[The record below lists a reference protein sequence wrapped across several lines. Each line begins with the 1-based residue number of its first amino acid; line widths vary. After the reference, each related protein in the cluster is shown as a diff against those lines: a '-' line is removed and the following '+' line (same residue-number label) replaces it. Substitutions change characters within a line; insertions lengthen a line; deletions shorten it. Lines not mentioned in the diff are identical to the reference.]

1 MRGGFHHVRVKATCT
16 KACDKHMAKAAYRR
30 KSLLVLMGM
39 RVHCGTRQQAKLT
52 THILSLKQEEERV
65 N

>member
-1 MRGGFHHVRVKATCT
+1 
-16 KACDKHMAKAAYRR
+16 MAKAAYRR